1 MAEVNQVTKYE
12 FRTEEIDT
20 SVPLGTDGFFHTI
33 QWSYL
38 LFYEKKTEK
47 AVVQAA
53 PTLVGGGGGR
63 NVITLQFPF
72 TLHTT
77 YQITYSWDVP

>member
-20 SVPLGTDGFFHTI
+20 SVPLGTDGFFHTL

-53 PTLVGGGGGR
+53 PTLGGGGGEGEEM
-63 NVITLQFPF
+63 
-72 TLHTT
+72 
-77 YQITYSWDVP
+77 